1 MAEEVRFQHFEVLRK
16 DDGSLFELGRG
27 AMGITYKAFDT
38 NLRCHVALKVINA
51 AYLNSEVARQ
61 RFLREARAAAALR
74 HPNVATVFHL
84 GSEDDNY
91 FYAME
96 FVDGE
101 TVESFMKREGA
112 VPTLMA
118 LEVASQVSRALGAAQ
133 KQGLV
138 HRDIK
143 PSNLMLVREED
154 DFTVKVIDFGLAK
167 SAATGEDTASLTAGG
182 FLGTPHFASPEQLDE
197 REIDVRSDIY
207 SLGVTL
213 WYMLAGRTPFS
224 GSLAQVMSQHLHRE
238 PPFEN
243 LEGQAPEVIAL
254 LRHMMAKAPE
264 ARPQTPAELRREI
277 EGCEDAVKSG
287 TQFSPRPVADAD
299 SFETTV
305 LPEPLTDQPEAVSG
319 AIFAGQ
325 YRLLNEVTASDH
337 GRMFRAERIEDKAV
351 VGVLILHENQFN
363 TSEAFTRLENDVSAL
378 QNLRQAAF
386 QKIYSLERANTSS
399 FLTLE
404 WLQGA
409 SLLDLLRTRRAL
421 PLAEAASLLKPLAA
435 AFDEL
440 AAGQL
445 SCPDIAAHE
454 VILPGVDAGKTFP
467 PGVMPRFLPLAIS
480 GSMPISSDA
489 TMVATPFAM
498 MKQTGAFAGNPSSAY
513 VFSVA
518 ILAYEMLGGMRGGS
532 SAGGYVPIPGLSEAG
547 NAALRQAMNPSQGF
561 RTAEEFVTQLTA
573 ASPAASTAPVAAPPS
588 QPATPPPVPQTVAPV
603 APSVPATPARPTPPP
618 IPQTVVPPA
627 KGKSPL
633 VLILAIVGAVV
644 LIGGGL
650 AVWQGIAFVQRQ
662 KVAKQPVE
670 NPDVPA
676 VSPTPDSTPIVKTT
690 PTPKP
695 EPTVDTR
702 KKDYDDM
709 MSVAKQLQLKDDVGG
724 ALDAYA
730 AVATKYPDE
739 KESFI
744 AMERI
749 AAGLESRAD
758 KLTPGELAA
767 LREPLERAGSLK
779 IRSAQFVLGE
789 SLRETDP
796 SDSLKWFIAAASQGQ
811 TDAMVQAGQM
821 LASGRG
827 VPAPDLPGAVVWF
840 TKASESGN
848 VDGMANL
855 GECYL
860 FGKGTE
866 KDPKRAV
873 ELLSQAAGLN
883 HSGAMDMLGEGVYRR
898 GIPGLVDQNFPE
910 ALRLIS
916 RAAEMGNLQAQG
928 NLGVMYINGEGT
940 PKDVD
945 KAFKLFKEGAE
956 KGHPSCMFYYAMCFQ
971 GGVGVKKDPE
981 EARQWY
987 IKAAKA
993 GSRPAIEWCK
1003 ENGVNIS
1010 TFQKFH

>member
-1 MAEEVRFQHFEVLRK
+1 MADEVRFQHFEVLRK

-118 LEVASQVSRALGAAQ
+118 LEIASQVSRALGAAQ

-277 EGCEDAVKSG
+277 EACEDAVRAG
-287 TQFSPRPVADAD
+287 AQTAPRPVADTD

-337 GRMFRAERIEDKAV
+337 GRMFRAERLEDKAV
-351 VGVLILHENQFN
+351 VGVLILHENQFS

-378 QNLRQAAF
+378 QKLRQPVF
-386 QKIYSLERANTSS
+386 QKIHSLERANTSS

-404 WLQGA
+404 WLEGP
-409 SLLDLLRTRRAL
+409 SLLDLLRARRAL
-421 PLAEAASLLKPLAA
+421 PVGEAAGLLQPLAA

-440 AAGQL
+440 AASQL

-454 VILPGVDAGKTFP
+454 VLLPGVTVTKP
-467 PGVMPRFLPLAIS
+467 LESGVLPRFLPLAIS
-480 GSMPISSDA
+480 GAAPLSSDA
-489 TMVATPFAM
+489 TMVATPFAL

-532 SAGGYVPIPGLSEAG
+532 TTGGYVPIPGLSESG
-547 NAALRQAMNPSQGF
+547 NAALRQAMNPAQGF
-561 RTAEEFVTQLTA
+561 RSAGEFVTQLV
-573 ASPAASTAPVAAPPS
+573 SSGPASTVVPIPVAPPPVQPAAPPV
-588 QPATPPPVPQTVAPV
+588 PPPAGP
-603 APSVPATPARPTPPP
+603 PASPRPAPPP
-618 IPQTVVPPA
+618 IPSTLHPQDR
-627 KGKSPL
+627 KKSSLP
-633 VLILAIVGAVV
+633 LILAAAAVV
-644 LIGGGL
+644 VLLGL
-650 AVWQGIAFVQRQ
+650 GLVAWQGMALVKRLQT
-662 KVAKQPVE
+662 ADGPVD
-670 NPDVPA
+670 PTDSPV
-676 VSPTPDSTPIVKTT
+676 VSPTPEATPIAEVT
-690 PTPKP
+690 PTP
-695 EPTVDTR
+695 EPTPAVDPR
-702 KKDYDDM
+702 QKEFDDM
-709 MSVAKQLQLKDDVGG
+709 MAAARQLQIKDDSAG
-724 ALDAYA
+724 ALEAFA
-730 AVATKYPDE
+730 AIAAKFPDE
-739 KESFI
+739 KEPFI
-744 AMERI
+744 AMENI
-749 AAGLESRAD
+749 AASLHARSD
-758 KLTPGELAA
+758 KMSPGEIAA
-767 LREPLERAGSLK
+767 LRQPLERAATLDT
-779 IRSAQFVLGE
+779 RSAQMLLGE
-789 SLRETDP
+789 SLLETDP
-796 SDSLKWFIAAASQGQ
+796 SDALKWFLAAANQGQ
-811 TDAMVQAGQM
+811 TEAMVTAGKM

-827 VPAPDLPGAVVWF
+827 AAGPDLPSAVMWF
-840 TKASESGN
+840 TKASDNGDTE
-848 VDGMANL
+848 GMFAL
-855 GECYL
+855 GECLL
-860 FGKGTE
+860 FGKGVE

-873 ELLSQAAGLN
+873 ELLHAAAALN
-883 HSGAMDMLGEGVYRR
+883 NVRALDLLGNVFRR
-898 GIPGLVDQNFPE
+898 GVPGLMEPDFSE
-910 ALRLIS
+910 SFRLFS
-916 RAAEMGNLQAQG
+916 RATELGFLDAQG
-928 NLGVMYINGEGT
+928 NLGVLYINGQGVA
-940 PKDVD
+940 KDEK
-945 KAFKLFKEGAE
+945 KAVELFLDGAE
-956 KGHPSCMFYYAMCFQ
+956 KDNPSCMFYYAMCLER
-971 GGVGVKKDPE
+971 GVGVTKNE
-981 EARQWY
+981 SEAREWY
-987 IKAAKA
+987 TKAAK
-993 GSRPAIEWCK
+993 GGDRRAIDWCK
-1003 ENGVNIS
+1003 KNNVSYTGS
-1010 TFQKFH
+1010 QP

>member
-1 MAEEVRFQHFEVLRK
+1 MADEVRFQHFEVLRK

-51 AYLNSEVARQ
+51 AYLNSDVARQ

-101 TVESFMKREGA
+101 TVEAFMKREGA

-118 LEVASQVSRALGAAQ
+118 LEIASQVSRALGAAQ

-243 LEGQAPEVIAL
+243 LEGQVPEVIGL

-277 EGCEDAVKSG
+277 EACENAVEAG
-287 TQFSPRPVADAD
+287 VPAAPRPVPEADA
-299 SFETTV
+299 FETTV

-337 GRMFRAERIEDKAV
+337 GRMFRAERLEDKAT
-351 VGVLILHENQFN
+351 VGVLILHENQFS
-363 TSEAFTRLENDVSAL
+363 TSEAFTRLECDVAAL
-378 QNLRQAAF
+378 QKLRQPAF
-386 QKIYSLERANTSS
+386 QKIHSLERANTSS

-404 WLQGA
+404 WLEGP
-409 SLLDLLRTRRAL
+409 SLLDLLRARRAL
-421 PLAEAASLLKPLAA
+421 PVNEAAGLLQPLAA

-440 AAGQL
+440 AEAQL

-454 VILPGVDAGKTFP
+454 VVLPGVAVTKP
-467 PGVMPRFLPLAIS
+467 LPGGLIPRFLPLAIS
-480 GSMPISSDA
+480 GAAPLSSDA

-532 SAGGYVPIPGLSEAG
+532 TAGGYVPIPGLSESG

-561 RTAEEFVTQLTA
+561 RTAGEFLAQLVA
-573 ASPAASTAPVAAPPS
+573 AGPASTATSAP
-588 QPATPPPVPQTVAPV
+588 PPPVPKATPPEPQTA
-603 APSVPATPARPTPPP
+603 VPPAPARPVPPP
-618 IPQTVVPPA
+618 IPPTVHPPER
-627 KGKSPL
+627 KKSPL
-633 VLILAIVGAVV
+633 VLILAITGVVV
-644 LIGGGL
+644 LLVVGIV
-650 AVWQGIAFVQRQ
+650 AWQGMALIKRMQLADGP
-662 KVAKQPVE
+662 AAPS
-670 NPDVPA
+670 NPPE
-676 VSPTPDSTPIVKTT
+676 VSPTPEATPIAEAT
-690 PTPKP
+690 PTP
-695 EPTVDTR
+695 EPTPVVDPR
-702 KKDYDDM
+702 QKEFDDM
-709 MSVAKQLQLKDDVGG
+709 MAAARQLQIKDDAAG
-724 ALDAYA
+724 ALGSFA
-730 AVATKYPDE
+730 AIAAKYPDE
-739 KESFI
+739 KEPFI
-744 AMERI
+744 AMENI
-749 AAGLESRAD
+749 AASLHARSD
-758 KLTPGELAA
+758 KLSPGEIAA
-767 LREPLERAGSLK
+767 LRQPLERAAALNT
-779 IRSAQFVLGE
+779 RSAQMMLGE
-789 SLRETDP
+789 SLLEADP
-796 SDSLKWFIAAASQGQ
+796 SDALKWFLAAANQGQ
-811 TDAMVQAGQM
+811 TEAMVTAGKM

-827 VPAPDLPGAVVWF
+827 AAGPDLPSAVMWF
-840 TKASESGN
+840 TKASDNGDTE
-848 VDGMANL
+848 GMFAL
-855 GECYL
+855 GECLL
-860 FGKGTE
+860 FGKGVE
-866 KDPKRAV
+866 KDPKRAIEV
-873 ELLSQAAGLN
+873 LNAASVLNNVRALDLLGN
-883 HSGAMDMLGEGVYRR
+883 VYRR
-898 GIPGLVDQNFPE
+898 GVPGLIEPNYSESF
-910 ALRLIS
+910 RLFS
-916 RAAEMGNLQAQG
+916 RAAELGFLDAQG
-928 NLGVMYINGEGT
+928 NLGVLYINGQGVE
-940 PKDVD
+940 KDE
-945 KAFKLFKEGAE
+945 KKGAELFREGAE
-956 KGHPSCMFYYAMCFQ
+956 KENPSCMFYYAMCLER
-971 GGVGVKKDPE
+971 GVGVTKNE
-981 EARQWY
+981 AEAREWY
-987 IKAAKA
+987 IKAAK
-993 GSRPAIEWCK
+993 GGDRRAIDWCK
-1003 ENGVNIS
+1003 KNNVTYTGPER
-1010 TFQKFH
+1010 QR

>member
-101 TVESFMKREGA
+101 TVEAFMKREGA

-118 LEVASQVSRALGAAQ
+118 LEIASQVSRALGAAQ

-243 LEGQAPEVIAL
+243 LDGQAPEVIAL

-277 EGCEDAVKSG
+277 EGCAAAVQSG
-287 TQFSPRPVADAD
+287 TQFLPRPVADAD
-299 SFETTV
+299 AFETTV

-319 AIFAGQ
+319 AIFAGR

-337 GRMFRAERIEDKAV
+337 GRMFRAERIEDKAI

-363 TSEAFTRLENDVSAL
+363 TSEAFTRLENDVAAL
-378 QNLRQAAF
+378 QNLRQPAF
-386 QKIYSLERANTSS
+386 QKIHSLERANTSS

-404 WLQGA
+404 WLDGP
-409 SLLDLLRTRRAL
+409 SLLDLLRSRRAL
-421 PLAEAASLLKPLAA
+421 PVNEAAGLLQPLAA

-454 VILPGVDAGKTFP
+454 VVLPGVTVTKPIPAD
-467 PGVMPRFLPLAIS
+467 VIPRFLPLAIS
-480 GSMPISSDA
+480 GSAPISTDA

-498 MKQTGAFAGNPSSAY
+498 MKETGAFAGNPSSAY

-532 SAGGYVPIPGLSEAG
+532 STGGYVPIPGLSESG
-547 NAALRQAMNPSQGF
+547 NAALRQAMNPSLGF
-561 RTAEEFVTQLTA
+561 SSAGEFVARLVA
-573 ASPAASTAPVAAPPS
+573 AGPATKVAAAPP
-588 QPATPPPVPQTVAPV
+588 PAAPPVPQTSAPAAPV
-603 APSVPATPARPTPPP
+603 RPTPPP
-618 IPQTVVPPA
+618 IPQTVVPPE
-627 KGKSPL
+627 KKKPPL
-633 VLILAIVGAVV
+633 VLILAAVGVVV
-644 LIGGGL
+644 LLAIGL
-650 AVWQGIAFVQRQ
+650 IAWQGMTFLQ
-662 KVAKQPVE
+662 KSAKLPAD
-670 NPDVPA
+670 NPDSPTATPSPA
-676 VSPTPDSTPIVKTT
+676 ATPVADTTPAPTPD
-690 PTPKP
+690 
-695 EPTVDTR
+695 VDPR
-702 KKDYDDM
+702 QKEFAAM
-709 MSVAKQLQLKDDVGG
+709 MAEGRQLQIKDDVAG
-724 ALDAYA
+724 ALSLFA
-730 AVATKYPDE
+730 AIAAKFPDE
-739 KESFI
+739 KEPYI
-744 AMERI
+744 AMENI
-749 AAGLESRAD
+749 AASLQARAD
-758 KLTPGELAA
+758 RMSPGELAA
-767 LREPLERAGSLK
+767 LRQPLESAAAQHT
-779 IRSAQFVLGE
+779 RSAQMLLGDT
-789 SLRETDP
+789 LLETDP
-796 SDSLKWFIAAASQGQ
+796 GDSLKWYLAAADQGQ
-811 TDAMVQAGQM
+811 TEAMVKAGKM

-827 VPAPDLPGAVVWF
+827 ASAPDMPAAVTWF
-840 TKASESGN
+840 TQASDNGDVE
-848 VDGMANL
+848 GMFAL

-860 FGKGTE
+860 FGKGVE
-866 KDPKRAV
+866 KDPRKAID
-873 ELLSQAAGLN
+873 LLTAAAGLN
-883 HSGAMDMLGEGVYRR
+883 NVRALDLLGNVYRK
-898 GIPGLVDQNFPE
+898 GVPGLLEPNYAESF
-910 ALRLIS
+910 RLFS
-916 RAAEMGNLQAQG
+916 RAAELGFLDAQG
-928 NLGVMYINGEGT
+928 NLGVLYINGQGAA
-940 PKDVD
+940 KDEK
-945 KAFKLFKEGAE
+945 KAASLFLDGAE
-956 KGHPSCMFYYAMCFQ
+956 KGNPSCMFYYAMCLE
-971 GGVGVKKDPE
+971 GGVGVAKDADAAQE
-981 EARQWY
+981 WY
-987 IKAAKA
+987 VKAARGGDRRA
-993 GSRPAIEWCK
+993 VDWCK
-1003 ENGVNIS
+1003 KNGVS
-1010 TFQKFH
+1010 LSGLQRLH